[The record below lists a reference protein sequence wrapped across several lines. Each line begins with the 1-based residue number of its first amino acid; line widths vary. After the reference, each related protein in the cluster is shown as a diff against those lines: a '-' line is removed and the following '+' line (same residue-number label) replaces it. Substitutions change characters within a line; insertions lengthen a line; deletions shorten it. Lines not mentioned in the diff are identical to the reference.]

1 MVRARGVLVGST
13 SSNTE
18 LEAQGVEIR
27 QRRASDNGSGAQRF
41 GDAPAAR
48 KYVEATNDIV
58 NHVADHELWY
68 TLEREAMKRGTEALL
83 DCTDGALDFANG
95 AVSGHDIHHKG
106 KEVGADALK
115 LMVCMNIADGKT
127 TSVVQSNG
135 GGRLAEDGF
144 VGAVG
149 DILHSTK
156 TNLARNRVQEAN
168 ALDEEEVG
176 AQGFVAMVH
185 EYRSRD
191 GDSLKSRSAWHWGGA
206 SHLAFK
212 GLTFKDRNIGTVDEK
227 CAAGVV
233 WGGDLIVADEVVL
246 ENGLKLWFIRAS

>member
-1 MVRARGVLVGST
+1 VGVRAAMAPMVRARGVLVGST

-95 AVSGHDIHHKG
+95 PVSGHDIHHKG

-115 LMVCMNIADGKT
+115 LMVCMNIANGKPRVWSKAT
-127 TSVVQSNG
+127 AAVGSRRMVLWV
-135 GGRLAEDGF
+135 RLGTYCTVRKPISREIVCRKQMPWTKKKSAHRVSLQWCASTGAGMGTASK
-144 VGAVG
+144 VGARGTGEERVILPLTPDMKNRRTKKRKNFG
-149 DILHSTK
+149 DT
-156 TNLARNRVQEAN
+156 
-168 ALDEEEVG
+168 
-176 AQGFVAMVH
+176 
-185 EYRSRD
+185 
-191 GDSLKSRSAWHWGGA
+191 
-206 SHLAFK
+206 
-212 GLTFKDRNIGTVDEK
+212 
-227 CAAGVV
+227 C
-233 WGGDLIVADEVVL
+233 
-246 ENGLKLWFIRAS
+246 